1 MHIPGLL
8 EITEREEI
16 PKCMILLTGNSNVGK
31 SCYSREYLLEQI
43 NDGSDCV
50 YISCT
55 ESEEQFQNWLV
66 GAGISRNQ
74 INSSLHFINPYIR
87 RNAGDN
93 SSQLPWIVSEIKEI
107 TANPHVSNTGNPSL
121 DTDKQWNQTENRTE
135 KKKTNF
141 TLIIDSLNHLI
152 TLFGLKEVE
161 AFLTDVYFTSK
172 IQGLSGICSLTV
184 PSLDKEQFERLSL
197 SFDAVLE
204 MAFKEEIE
212 SRLRA
217 MKMTLI
223 KGVVL
228 IPKWVDF
235 EITQEGRVRFL
246 QKGSDFICYVCKS
259 KISENPI
266 SYSGLYF
273 HVNHLEVYKKLVGI
287 YGLSMSELGFSSEV
301 MDASFFF
308 IDIVGLSDPS
318 YSVSSQ
324 RQKIEVLNNLIM
336 SCSAYNLEEKKII
349 LPTGDGMVIGFMI
362 NPELSLKLGIQL
374 HQKLR
379 TYNRGK
385 GERDRIKVRIGLSAG
400 PVFSVSDIKNN
411 QNFWGPG
418 IILARRVMD
427 IGGEGHILLSE
438 SLAKA
443 LLALKDEYKPII
455 NYIGDYSI
463 KHGQV
468 LTLYSAYADDFGNAD
483 APEKR

>member
-1 MHIPGLL
+1 MHIPGLIQL
-8 EITEREEI
+8 TEREEI
-16 PKCMILLTGNSNVGK
+16 PKCLILLTGNSNIGK
-31 SCYSREYLLEQI
+31 SSYCKEFLLEKI
-43 NDGSDCV
+43 NDKSNCV

-55 ESEEQFQNWLV
+55 STEGEIQDWLV
-66 GAGISRNQ
+66 GVGVPRSEISTR
-74 INSSLHFINPYIR
+74 LHFINPYIR
-87 RNAGDN
+87 KQQGE
-93 SSQLPWIVSEIKEI
+93 SKLQLQKIVSEMKTI
-107 TANPHVSNTGNPSL
+107 VSDSINLSVENL
-121 DTDKQWNQTENRTE
+121 DGITE
-135 KKKTNF
+135 KKTPTKAILQNSKKLDF
-141 TLIIDSLNHLI
+141 ILIVDSLNHLI
-152 TLFGLKEVE
+152 ALFGLKEVE
-161 AFLTDVYFTSK
+161 AFVTDVYFATK
-172 IQGLSGICSLTV
+172 MQRLSGICGLTV
-184 PSLDKEQFERLSL
+184 PSLDKDQLERLSL
-197 SFDAVLE
+197 SFDAILE
-204 MAFKEEIE
+204 MAFKEEME

-217 MKMTLI
+217 IRMSLI
-223 KGVVL
+223 KGLVL
-228 IPKWVDF
+228 TPKWIDF
-235 EITQEGRVRFL
+235 EVTPEGSVKFL
-246 QKGSDFICYVCKS
+246 QKESDFVCYVCKS
-259 KISENPI
+259 IIRENPI

-273 HVNHLEVYKKLVGI
+273 HNNHLEVYKKLVGI
-287 YGLSMSELGFSSEV
+287 YGLSLSEMGFSSEV

-324 RQKIEVLNNLIM
+324 RQKIEVLNNLIT
-336 SCSAYNLEEKKII
+336 SCRAYNLEEKKII
-349 LPTGDGMVIGFMI
+349 LPTGDGMVIGFLL

-385 GERDRIKVRIGLSAG
+385 GERDRIKVRIGLSSG

-427 IGGEGHILLSE
+427 IGGEGHILLSD

-468 LTLYSAYADDFGNAD
+468 LTLYSAYAEDFGNPD

>member
-8 EITEREEI
+8 ELTEREEI

-55 ESEEQFQNWLV
+55 ETEEQFQNWME
-66 GAGISRNQ
+66 GAGVSRSE
-74 INSSLHFINPYIR
+74 INSSLHFINPYVR

-93 SSQLPWIVSEIKEI
+93 SLHLPGIISEIKAI
-107 TANPHVSNTGNPSL
+107 TNNHNGVNARTSSL
-121 DTDKQWNQTENRTE
+121 DTDTQWKQTKNRIG
-135 KKKTNF
+135 KKKRNF
-141 TLIIDSLNHLI
+141 TLIVDSLNHLI
-152 TLFGLKEVE
+152 ALFGLKEVE
-161 AFLTDVYFTSK
+161 AFVTDVYFTSK

-184 PSLDKEQFERLSL
+184 PSLDQGDFERLSL
-197 SFDAVLE
+197 SFDGILE

-217 MKMTLI
+217 MKMSLI

-228 IPKWVDF
+228 TPKWVDF
-235 EITQEGRVRFL
+235 EITHEGWVRFL
-246 QKGSDFICYVCKS
+246 KKGSDFICYVCKS
-259 KISENPI
+259 KINENPI

-273 HVNHLEVYKKLVGI
+273 HINHLEVYKKLVGI
-287 YGLSMSELGFSSEV
+287 YGLSLSELGFSSEV

-318 YSVSSQ
+318 YSTSSQ

-349 LPTGDGMVIGFMI
+349 LPTGDGMVIGFLL

-400 PVFSVSDIKNN
+400 PVFSVSDIKSN

-427 IGGEGHILLSE
+427 IGGEGHILLSD

-468 LTLYSAYADDFGNAD
+468 LTIYSAYGNDFGNPD
-483 APEKR
+483 PPEKR

>member
-1 MHIPGLL
+1 MHIPGLPEL
-8 EITEREEI
+8 TEREEI

-31 SCYSREYLLEQI
+31 SCYSNDYLLEQI

-55 ESEEQFQNWLV
+55 ETEEKFQNWMESV
-66 GAGISRNQ
+66 GVSRNQ
-74 INSSLHFINPYIR
+74 IISTLHFINPYIR

-107 TANPHVSNTGNPSL
+107 TDNPHFSNDKTPNP
-121 DTDKQWNQTENRTE
+121 DTNKQRNQTEKRNQ
-135 KKKTNF
+135 KKRNV

-152 TLFGLKEVE
+152 ALFGLKEVE
-161 AFLTDVYFTSK
+161 AFVTDVYFTSK
-172 IQGLSGICSLTV
+172 IHGLSGICNLTV
-184 PSLDKEQFERLSL
+184 PSLDQAEFERLSL
-197 SFDAVLE
+197 SFDAILE
-204 MAFKEEIE
+204 MAFKEEME

-223 KGVVL
+223 RGVVL
-228 IPKWVDF
+228 TPKWVDF
-235 EITQEGRVRFL
+235 EITQEGSIKFL
-246 QKGSDFICYVCKS
+246 QKSSGFICYVCKS

-273 HVNHLEVYKKLVGI
+273 HLNHLEVYKKLVGI
-287 YGLSMSELGFSSEV
+287 YGLSLSELGFSSEV

-349 LPTGDGMVIGFMI
+349 LPTGDGMVIGFLL

-400 PVFSVSDIKNN
+400 PVFSVSDIRNN

-443 LLALKDEYKPII
+443 LLALKDEYRPII
-455 NYIGDYSI
+455 NYIGDYPI

-468 LTLYSAYADDFGNAD
+468 LTLYSAYADDFGNPD